1 MAVHKSNFTFL
12 DYSNEKS
19 VVSMYNG
26 EITALT
32 IAGFLTAFGGMRTV
46 LEGITLG
53 VVHQESWVGDQTLL
67 SNDPP
72 TNVFAQRE
80 LKWLV
85 TYRGDTS
92 NKIFNLT
99 IPTADPTGRL
109 VAGTDLA
116 NLANTEMA
124 AFVTAFEA
132 FAKTPDDD
140 SEGVEVLEIRLI
152 GRNS

>member
-26 EITALT
+26 QITAAS
-32 IAGFLTAFGGMRTV
+32 IAGFLTAFGGMRTA

-53 VVHQESWVGDQTLL
+53 VVHQEAWVGDQTLL

-140 SEGVEVLEIRLI
+140 TEGVEVLEIRLI